1 MALSLTSDY
10 PRAYASGVPTDVN
23 DLVVKASTT
32 VYQGQVLA
40 SSATENAGLVLPF
53 DVAGTWTTP
62 FFVGFAETSVT
73 QTASST
79 YRVKVRSKG
88 RVILSAITGADSAD
102 DISKTVYASNDNT
115 FTLTAGSNIA
125 IGKIAGYVSGEGFHV
140 QFEAAA
146 SASV

>member
-1 MALSLTSDY
+1 MASD
-10 PRAYASGVPTDVN
+10 AAN
-23 DLVVKASTT
+23 H
-32 VYQGQVLA
+32 
-40 SSATENAGLVLPF
+40 AGLVLPF
-53 DVAGTWTTP
+53 DNAGTWTTP
-62 FFVGFAETSVT
+62 FFCGFAETSVT

-102 DISKTVYASNDNT
+102 DISKTVYASNDGT
-115 FTLTAGSNIA
+115 FTLTSTNNVA